1 MKLAIGF
8 ASLLC
13 ASLALATPADLGR
26 AVSDA
31 ADRKADI
38 SAPVAK
44 AFAEDLKDLDKEA
57 DVLDCLFAN
66 ASAVGAV
73 LPSLSGDQ
81 VKDAVVAVMKAA
93 ETCAKA
99 IGELP
104 SAKDLD
110 AADTL
115 GKCYATAIA
124 ALMNVLDDD
133 EIRKDALAAALSAVP
148 EAYAEQVTSAAND
161 PAGFLGR
168 VKANEGLAI
177 AKEVNDAVKAA
188 DVAAQ
193 SGAAM
198 TATSTTTTTTT
209 TTSTT
214 TTQVVIKLQDTLVD
228 PVTLDPIGKQPSVA
242 TTRPPKKVVVVP
254 PTRPSPTPV
263 GLR

>member
-1 MKLAIGF
+1 MKLAIGI

-31 ADRKADI
+31 ANRKADL

-44 AFAEDLKDLDKEA
+44 AFDEDLKDLDKEA

-99 IGELP
+99 IGALP

-124 ALMNVLDDD
+124 ALMNVIDDD
-133 EIRKDALAAALSAVP
+133 EIRKDALAAALAAVP
-148 EAYAEQVTSAAND
+148 EAYAEQVTAAAND

-168 VKANEGLAI
+168 VKANEGVAI

-209 TTSTT
+209 TSTT
-214 TTQVVIKLQDTLVD
+214 STTQVVIKLQDTVVD
-228 PVTLDPIGKQPSVA
+228 PVTLDPIGKQTVA
-242 TTRPPKKVVVVP
+242 TTRPPKKTVVP
-254 PTRPSPTPV
+254 PTRPSPTPQ
-263 GLR
+263 GQR